1 MLPVNAFVKIGIL
14 YHIPWAI
21 ANKNFKIFGFQG
33 QSMSCSYYIIYVN
46 QFSFIFPKGGS
57 V

>member
-33 QSMSCSYYIIYVN
+33 QSMSCSRVCHAHVI
-46 QFSFIFPKGGS
+46 
-57 V
+57 